1 MSHLNKI
8 DIEDSKE
15 TLEILYEMSQI
26 LTPYMII
33 I

>member
-1 MSHLNKI
+1 MSHLNQL

>member
-1 MSHLNKI
+1 MSHLNQI